1 MLFDFKEIPA
11 KECYKLLVST
21 VTPRPI
27 AWVVSQDAKGVLN
40 AGAFSFFNAFSGDP
54 PVVAIGVASHKP
66 GRPKDT
72 RLNIRETGQFVVN
85 LVSEANAEQMNITAI
100 EFEQGIDELEQ
111 AGLTPV
117 PSVRVKP
124 PRIAESPVSME
135 CELMQIVDL
144 GETGLV
150 LGRVL
155 AMHVRDE
162 FVLDAATHYI
172 DTPNLKLLGRMH
184 GRGWY
189 ARTSDLF
196 EMPRIPV
203 AEWRMKTEASA
214 RRDKVARHTKSE
226 C

>member
-1 MLFDFKEIPA
+1 MLFDFKEIPG

-27 AWVVSQDAKGVLN
+27 AWVVSQDANGVLN

-72 RLNIRETGQFVVN
+72 RVNIRETGQFVVN

-100 EFEQGIDELEQ
+100 EFEYGVDELEQ
-111 AGLTPV
+111 AGLTPL

-124 PRIAESPVSME
+124 PRIAESPVAME
-135 CELMQIVDL
+135 CELMQIIDL

-162 FVLDAATHYI
+162 FVLDAANLYI
-172 DTPNLKLLGRMH
+172 DTPKLRLVGRMH

-203 AEWRMKTEASA
+203 KEWKMKTGAASESGKSG
-214 RRDKVARHTKSE
+214 RD
-226 C
+226 